1 MNQIC
6 TRKRSSVTLKLTYF
20 VIGTDSAEQGSKLVL
35 LKPYELSSFV
45 EGTEP
50 KDNEALTDVDCEI
63 STFVSPNLSNS
74 RMVKTKQ
81 MA

>member
-1 MNQIC
+1 M
-6 TRKRSSVTLKLTYF
+6 
-20 VIGTDSAEQGSKLVL
+20 IGTDSAEQGSKLVL
-35 LKPYELSSFV
+35 LNSYELSSFI

-50 KDNEALTDVDCEI
+50 KDNEALIDVDCEV

-81 MA
+81 MVRKGADYNED